1 MIASAKL
8 FDFFLISNFLCKKHR
23 KNATWK
29 LIRPDRFQPITW
41 KLSCEQCRIE
51 NPNYE
56 PLDILRYPCNHKYRS
71 NHNSPLYEMNAS
83 FTFLYLA
90 LGMSNS

>member
-23 KNATWK
+23 KINYNISLQYIIITK
-29 LIRPDRFQPITW
+29 L
-41 KLSCEQCRIE
+41 K
-51 NPNYE
+51 
-56 PLDILRYPCNHKYRS
+56 KYV
-71 NHNSPLYEMNAS
+71 NIYHNSPLYEMNAS